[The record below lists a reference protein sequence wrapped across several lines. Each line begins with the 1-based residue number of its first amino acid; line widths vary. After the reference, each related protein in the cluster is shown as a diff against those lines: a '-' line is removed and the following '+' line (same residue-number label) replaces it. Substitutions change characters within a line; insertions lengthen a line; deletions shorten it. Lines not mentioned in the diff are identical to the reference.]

1 MAVVVRSRFYPHIA
15 LALALFVIIGFLRN
29 YYFRFLT
36 DLPPMVTVVHLHAIV
51 FTGWLVLFVVQTRLI
66 AAHRV
71 AIHMRLGL
79 AGLVLAACIVV
90 LGVATAFHTAAVSR
104 IRPSGLTPAQFAV
117 VPLVSITLFAIFVG
131 LGAALRRRAGAHKRF
146 MVLAMIAV
154 LGPPVGRLLLLFD
167 ITAAAPLVQP
177 LVTAT
182 FVSWCLIHDWRHHRW
197 VHPVFAIGGLVVVA
211 AWPLRTLIARSEWW
225 QPVGA
230 WVAKVGAGI

>member
-79 AGLVLAACIVV
+79 AGLVLVQAA
-90 LGVATAFHTAAVSR
+90 H
-104 IRPSGLTPAQFAV
+104 QF
-117 VPLVSITLFAIFVG
+117 
-131 LGAALRRRAGAHKRF
+131 
-146 MVLAMIAV
+146 
-154 LGPPVGRLLLLFD
+154 
-167 ITAAAPLVQP
+167 
-177 LVTAT
+177 
-182 FVSWCLIHDWRHHRW
+182 
-197 VHPVFAIGGLVVVA
+197 GLVVVL
-211 AWPLRTLIARSEWW
+211 PSVHDLTKTMQSVC
-225 QPVGA
+225 Q
-230 WVAKVGAGI
+230 